1 MSIHLKLR
9 NVSVTFPVL
18 ESAERSLRSTVVR
31 SVGATV
37 GGSSRRPLVS
47 ALRDISLDLGPGD
60 RLALI
65 GHNGAGKST
74 LLKVCAGIYEP
85 TAGDFSRSG
94 SVASMTDFLMGMDP
108 ALSGY
113 QNIERRAAFMGL
125 NAKEARSIIPEV
137 EAFSELGEFLKLPM
151 RTYSTG
157 MFIRLAFAVSTSIQ
171 SDIMILDEMINA
183 GDLSFMEK
191 SKKRMESLIERSKI
205 LIFASHDL
213 SLLEATC
220 NRAIILQKGS
230 LMASGTVAECA
241 AKYREMVQPDTAA

>member
-1 MSIHLKLR
+1 MRGISKVFPGVRALDNVTLTVETGEIHAICG
-9 NVSVTFPVL
+9 
-18 ESAERSLRSTVVR
+18 E
-31 SVGATV
+31 
-37 GGSSRRPLVS
+37 
-47 ALRDISLDLGPGD
+47 
-60 RLALI
+60 
-65 GHNGAGKST
+65 NGAGKST

-85 TAGDFSRSG
+85 TAGDFSRTG

-125 NAKEARSIIPEV
+125 NAMEARCIVPEV

-151 RTYSTG
+151 RTYSAG

-191 SKKRMESLIERSKI
+191 SKKRMERLIERSKI

-220 NRAIILQKGS
+220 NRAIILQKGN
-230 LMASGTVAECA
+230 LVASGTVAECA
-241 AKYREMVQPDTAA
+241 AKYREMVHPDAVA